1 MKTWKCTVCGYIHTG
16 DEPPEFCP
24 VCKADKS
31 KFVLISDG
39 GSHQGGNQKSDKSTR
54 QSTKGPA
61 AHEATRLT
69 RFMLKLHLH
78 PISTHTPN
86 GVLPMAVLFYA
97 LAIVLQWGSFETPAF
112 YSLVFVLLAMPVV
125 LYTGLVEWRK
135 RYNGA
140 KTSVFLLKIFCA
152 GIAALSLLVL
162 VLWRVFNPGVAAP
175 GSPAAWP
182 FLLLLLILLAS
193 VGIAGHLGGKL
204 IFGSREGS

>member
-31 KFVLISDG
+31 KFVLISDS
-39 GSHQGGNQKSDKSTR
+39 GSHQGGNR
-54 QSTKGPA
+54 QSGHSGQTGKGSA
-61 AHEATRLT
+61 SHDASMLT
-69 RFMLKLHLH
+69 NMLLKLHIH

-97 LAIVLQWGSFETPAF
+97 LAIALQWSRFEAPAF

-125 LYTGLVEWRK
+125 LYTGLVEWRR
-135 RYNGA
+135 RYQGA
-140 KTSVFLLKIFCA
+140 RTSIFLLKMFCA
-152 GIAALSLLVL
+152 GIAALSLLIL
-162 VLWRVFNPGVAAP
+162 VLWRTFNPGVAAA

-182 FLLLLLILLAS
+182 FLLLLLLMLVA

-204 IFGSREGS
+204 IFDSREGS